1 MSGASSA
8 NRIAGNERMTPACG
22 LRRRAFAW
30 VLCAAVAAAAVSE
43 HRAGA
48 AADEISLHGA
58 GSTFAAAL
66 YKQWIETYHREH
78 PAVSITYDAV
88 GSGEGIRRFV
98 AGSVDFGASDVALS
112 DREAAE
118 IAKGAVMVASTA
130 GMVVLAY
137 NVPGL
142 RGELRLP
149 RDVYPAILSGQIRR
163 WDDPR
168 IQQANPGSNLP
179 HIDIVIVARQ
189 ESSGTTF
196 ALTNHLAAI
205 SLSWRE
211 QGLGVGKLIEWPSA
225 TMTAVGNEGVAS
237 RIKISEGSI
246 GYVEFGF
253 AKRLGLPMALLQNKA
268 GKFIAPDDAA
278 GLQALAEAS
287 AKTPAG
293 LNQSIVDPSGAG
305 AYPIV
310 TFSWLLLYRQ
320 YDDPQKGAAVRD
332 FVAWGLAKG
341 QTFGE
346 KWGYLPLPGEVAA
359 SGEQALASIGQ

>member
-1 MSGASSA
+1 MVTVRSFAGWAFCLASIVATS
-8 NRIAGNERMTPACG
+8 P
-22 LRRRAFAW
+22 LPP
-30 VLCAAVAAAAVSE
+30 AAAATSEVSL
-43 HRAGA
+43 R
-48 AADEISLHGA
+48 GA
-58 GSTFAAAL
+58 GSTFSATL
-66 YKQWIETYHREH
+66 YKDWIETYHRER

-88 GSGEGIRRFV
+88 GSGEGVRRFV
-98 AGSVDFGASDVALS
+98 AGSVDFGASDVAPS
-112 DREAAE
+112 DREVAE
-118 IAKGAVMVASTA
+118 ITKGVVMVASTA

-168 IQQANPGSNLP
+168 IQQANPGLSLP
-179 HIDIVIVARQ
+179 HLNIVIVARQ
-189 ESSGTTF
+189 DSSGTTF
-196 ALTNHLAAI
+196 ALTNHLAAM
-205 SLSWRE
+205 SLGWRE

-225 TMTAVGNEGVAS
+225 TMTARGNEGVAS

-268 GKFIAPDDAA
+268 GTFVAPDDAA
-278 GLQALAEAS
+278 GLQALSEAS

-293 LNQSIVDPSGAG
+293 LNQSIVDPSGTR

-310 TFSWLLLYRQ
+310 TFSWLLLYRR
-320 YDDPQKGAAVRD
+320 YDDPQKSAALRD
-332 FVAWGLAKG
+332 FVGWGLSSG
-341 QTFGE
+341 QTVSE
-346 KWGYLPLPGEVAA
+346 KLGYLPLPAEVAA
-359 SGEQALASIGQ
+359 SGKQALGSMGQ

>member
-1 MSGASSA
+1 MATVRISAGWAICLASIVATS
-8 NRIAGNERMTPACG
+8 P
-22 LRRRAFAW
+22 LPP
-30 VLCAAVAAAAVSE
+30 AAAATSEVSL
-43 HRAGA
+43 R
-48 AADEISLHGA
+48 GA
-58 GSTFAAAL
+58 GSTFSATL
-66 YKQWIETYHREH
+66 YKDWIETYHRER

-88 GSGEGIRRFV
+88 GSGEGVRRFV
-98 AGSVDFGASDVALS
+98 AGSVDFGASDVAPG
-112 DREAAE
+112 DREVAE
-118 IAKGAVMVASTA
+118 ITRGVVMVASTA

-168 IQQANPGSNLP
+168 IQQANPGLSLP
-179 HIDIVIVARQ
+179 HLNIVIVARQ
-189 ESSGTTF
+189 DSSGTTF
-196 ALTNHLAAI
+196 ALTNHLAAV
-205 SLSWRE
+205 SLAWRE

-225 TMTAVGNEGVAS
+225 TMTASGNEGVAS

-268 GKFIAPDDAA
+268 GTFVAPDDAA
-278 GLQALAEAS
+278 GLQALSEAS

-293 LNQSIVDPSGAG
+293 LNQSIVDPSGTR

-310 TFSWLLLYRQ
+310 TFSWLLLYRR
-320 YDDPQKGAAVRD
+320 YDDPQKSEALRD
-332 FVAWGLAKG
+332 FVGWGLSSG
-341 QTFGE
+341 QTVSE
-346 KWGYLPLPGEVAA
+346 KLGYLPLPAEVAA
-359 SGEQALASIGQ
+359 SGRQALGSIGQQQ

>member
-1 MSGASSA
+1 MTLARTLPALVMSATLVISASPS
-8 NRIAGNERMTPACG
+8 
-22 LRRRAFAW
+22 
-30 VLCAAVAAAAVSE
+30 
-43 HRAGA
+43 HRAIA
-48 AADEISLHGA
+48 ETNLRGA
-58 GSTFAAAL
+58 GSTFASAL
-66 YKQWIETYHREH
+66 YNQWIETFHREH

-88 GSGEGIRRFV
+88 GSGEGVRRFV
-98 AGSVDFGASDVALS
+98 TGSVDFGASDVVLS
-112 DREAAE
+112 DREADQ
-118 IAKGAVMVASTA
+118 ISRGAIMVPSTA

-137 NVPGL
+137 NLPGL

-149 RDVYPAILSGQIRR
+149 RDVYPGVMSGQIRY
-163 WDDPR
+163 WDDPGIR
-168 IQQANPGSNLP
+168 KANPSLDLP
-179 HIDIVIVARQ
+179 HRDIVIVARRD
-189 ESSGTTF
+189 SSGTTF

-205 SLSWRE
+205 SRAWRE
-211 QGLGVGKLIEWPSA
+211 QGLGVGKLVEWPSA
-225 TMTAVGNEGVAS
+225 TMTASGNEGVAS

-287 AKTPAG
+287 AKALAG

-332 FVAWGLAKG
+332 FVGWGLSSG
-341 QTFGE
+341 QSFGE
-346 KWGYLPLPGEVAA
+346 KMGYLPLPGDIAA
-359 SGEQALASIGQ
+359 SGTQALGSVGQ